1 MYLSLWISQVQLDQ
15 SNYYKILPYI
25 DSTICNY
32 IHGYIAIRHQILNT
46 LIDCPNIAIEF
57 IIGFDIIAIS
67 IEY

>member
-32 IHGYIAIRHQILNT
+32 IHGYIAIGHQILNT
-46 LIDCPNIAIEF
+46 LIDCSNIAIEF